1 MLFVCAKYTATVYLF
16 RTLYSVLIVKL
27 VADFHNTC
35 LVAQLRK
42 SKYASTQKIIV
53 STVFSGCA
61 HLSHCVCVCIYRRPP
76 SISNMLHFRSSPSTQ
91 SQASQGSF
99 WHNHQSRLSHGPWGY
114 FHNTVYAATSVN

>member
-16 RTLYSVLIVKL
+16 RTLYPVLIVKL

-42 SKYASTQKIIV
+42 SKYTFTQKIIV

-61 HLSHCVCVCIYRRPP
+61 HLSHCVCVCAYIDGRRLFLTCCILDHRLLPRAKLRRVVFGTTTRADFRMDLGG
-76 SISNMLHFRSSPSTQ
+76 ISTTLCMQ
-91 SQASQGSF
+91 Q
-99 WHNHQSRLSHGPWGY
+99 RL
-114 FHNTVYAATSVN
+114 